1 MEKTVETLSYGV
13 SHDLLS
19 SKTQVVMELTIVTRK
34 CVVVR
39 EPEPSPTTTREM
51 KSLKMGLT

>member
-1 MEKTVETLSYGV
+1 MEKTGETLSYGV

-19 SKTQVVMELTIVTRK
+19 SKTQVVIELTIGDMVTRK

-39 EPEPSPTTTREM
+39 EPEPSPTTT
-51 KSLKMGLT
+51 